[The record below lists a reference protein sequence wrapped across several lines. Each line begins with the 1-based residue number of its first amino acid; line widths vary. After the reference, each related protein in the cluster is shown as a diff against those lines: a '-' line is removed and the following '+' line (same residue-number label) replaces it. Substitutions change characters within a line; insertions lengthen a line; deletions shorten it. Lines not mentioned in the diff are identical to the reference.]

1 MVGISIPNEVNMR
14 DKAIGMSFRRKDQ
27 LSTDV
32 ILNVWQKVT
41 QSNSRFNAL
50 DKLVLEVHSV
60 KMPVGFGRGIK
71 TKGRPLNALAHLK
84 TSIVKV
90 NAATDCL
97 PHALVIA
104 IAKTQTMQII
114 SHIVMDGK

>member
-1 MVGISIPNEVNMR
+1 MVGISIRNEVNMR
-14 DKAIGMSFRRKDQ
+14 DKAIGISFRRKDR
-27 LSTDV
+27 LSTDL

-71 TKGRPLNALAHLK
+71 TKGRPLDVLAHLK
-84 TSIVKV
+84 KYRE
-90 NAATDCL
+90 
-97 PHALVIA
+97 
-104 IAKTQTMQII
+104 
-114 SHIVMDGK
+114 GKG